1 MVENR
6 SQAPYIRLKSNQS
19 ETGAFYVA
27 GRNKPLDDLSNLMT
41 NAVGAIKGVGDEV
54 KAMGRSQAEKFVQE
68 MDLVTREE
76 FDVLKARLDAALA
89 EIEVLKGKK
98 KPAAKKPAAKKPAA
112 RKTAAKKPAAKK
124 KTSTKKKA

>member
-1 MVENR
+1 M
-6 SQAPYIRLKSNQS
+6 
-19 ETGAFYVA
+19 T

-68 MDLVTREE
+68 MDLVSREE

-89 EIEVLKGKK
+89 EIEALKTGKK
-98 KPAAKKPAAKKPAA
+98 APAKKPAP
-112 RKTAAKKPAAKK
+112 KTAAKKAPAKK
-124 KTSTKKKA
+124 TTAKKPATKRATTKKTTAKKA